1 MFVAPVNAQLAATP
15 ASPEADLGASRGE
28 QLAGGAKRCQRWNGA
43 APESNRP
50 SDGLRRLTRFEDA
63 LGHQALPLRLA
74 I

>member
-1 MFVAPVNAQLAATP
+1 M
-15 ASPEADLGASRGE
+15 
-28 QLAGGAKRCQRWNGA
+28 RCNGA